1 MMSAASAAREHA
13 PPDEGGLRTAL
24 RNVPM
29 LPAPANV
36 DDLLARLD
44 ADEMPLS
51 SGPLA
56 ALVSDARYVEPEPL
70 ELGENGD
77 DFFAPVS
84 RAANANLA
92 RPSRPLASRLL
103 GGLFTAGLLS
113 GAVLICW
120 NALLAPD
127 AALPPPALPAIE
139 RSELAAP
146 AIALPSDPDRLSGAG
161 ELVAETWHEAGTIQ
175 PAETPAAAAEAT
187 VQPDPTLAS
196 PEPIALPE
204 LEPAPQL
211 EFVAV
216 VPDPVVI
223 SEVAQSLAIPPSS
236 EARLESE
243 PRPQAETAA
252 AAEALSQADA
262 VQSREILAAL
272 NPVEPT
278 EAVSLRD
285 LGPVKPEPTRE
296 AAQALSHE
304 TLASMEPVRSPG
316 PEQPRPEAVAGTPG
330 PVVEASRKVDAPA
343 PRPASPSAARTVA
356 SPAPPVR
363 AKAPARAPFAGVW
376 AESPEAC
383 TPAMQREGS
392 LLAYISARRGRAGD
406 TTCSF
411 RKIRRTGNTW
421 NIAAV
426 CSDAETTWKSD
437 VQLSLTRG
445 RLTWTSQKGSQ
456 SYVRCPRA

>member
-84 RAANANLA
+84 RAANANLP
-92 RPSRPLASRLL
+92 RPGRPLASRLL

-127 AALPPPALPAIE
+127 APLPPPAPAIE
-139 RSELAAP
+139 RSEPAAP
-146 AIALPSDPDRLSGAG
+146 AIAVPSDPDRLSGAG
-161 ELVAETWHEAGTIQ
+161 ELMAETWQEAGTIQ
-175 PAETPAAAAEAT
+175 RAETSAAAAEVI

-196 PEPIALPE
+196 PIALPE
-204 LEPAPQL
+204 PGLAPQL

-216 VPDPVVI
+216 IPQPVAT
-223 SEVAQSLAIPPSS
+223 SEVAQSVATSPST
-236 EARLESE
+236 ARLESE
-243 PRPQAETAA
+243 LRPQAEPAV
-252 AAEALSQADA
+252 AAEALPQADA
-262 VQSREILAAL
+262 VQSREILVAL
-272 NPVEPT
+272 NPVEPA
-278 EAVSLRD
+278 EPVSLRD
-285 LGPVKPEPTRE
+285 LGPVNPEPARE
-296 AAQALSHE
+296 AAQAPSHE
-304 TLASMEPVRSPG
+304 TLASMEPVRLPG
-316 PEQPRPEAVAGTPG
+316 PEQSRPAAVASTPE

-343 PRPASPSAARTVA
+343 PRPASPSAARSVA
-356 SPAPPVR
+356 SPAPPAR

-406 TTCSF
+406 TACSF